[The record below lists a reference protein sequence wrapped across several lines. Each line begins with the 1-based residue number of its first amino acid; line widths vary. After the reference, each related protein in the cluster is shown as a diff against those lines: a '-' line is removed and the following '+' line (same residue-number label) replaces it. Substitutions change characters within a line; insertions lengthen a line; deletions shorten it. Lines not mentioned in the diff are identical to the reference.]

1 MASKSASNDPL
12 IAGVLSFLVP
22 GLGHWLI
29 NKKGKKG
36 LVLFVVA
43 FPVWFIGLLTLGLLY
58 LLYMLFCA
66 YDAYM
71 ENQGKPVWKFE

>member
-1 MASKSASNDPL
+1 MADNNNPL
-12 IAGVLSFLVP
+12 IAGVLSLLVP

-36 LVLFVVA
+36 LVLFIIA
-43 FPVWFIGLLTLGLLY
+43 FPVGVIGLFTLGLLSLIY
-58 LLYMLFCA
+58 ALFCG

-71 ENQGKPVWKFE
+71 EAQGKPVWKFE